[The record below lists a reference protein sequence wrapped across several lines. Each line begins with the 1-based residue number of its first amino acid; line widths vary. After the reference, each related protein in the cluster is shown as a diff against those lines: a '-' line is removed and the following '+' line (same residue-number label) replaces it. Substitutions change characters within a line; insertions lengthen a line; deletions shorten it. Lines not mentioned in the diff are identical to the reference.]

1 MQDILIALGQ
11 SLLIL
16 TMISSGLG
24 LLLAIVGKLS
34 KKNNLCKIARRMSI
48 VAIVSSATVSAIAAY
63 LPTLNTKS
71 RSFSV
76 DWSPMI
82 ILLAIVL
89 GAALIT
95 LLISKGV
102 KKGEETVEQSA
113 SVPASAASIK
123 QQEMPTPEQSESKD
137 RAMLIPKSLLVIAI
151 LNVLIR
157 LYDGLGYLEI
167 IEIALIAAALYLVL
181 KGKKSIANICGILVP
196 VLEVLGSVQALPYI
210 AYWPVPTTIA
220 FLATLILS
228 VLFTIATL
236 KAKPQQKATPVQT
249 APMQAVTSLRENLTS
264 GNTWEGQEKE
274 RFTSFDSAYCDMGKH
289 ILLLFLTFGV
299 WYYIW
304 IYRMTGYLNAVED
317 EEYRDPT
324 KKLLLCIFVPFYAV
338 YWIYKSAQR
347 VDKLAAQKGVT
358 SELSTLCLVLALF
371 VGVVPPILIQD
382 KVNAIIK
389 HKPVATNPNTE
400 ATVDAQPVPET
411 SKADGQIELLEKLA
425 KLHEQGILT
434 DEEFKQKKA
443 DLLAKM

>member
-1 MQDILIALGQ
+1 MQDILFALGNP
-11 SLLIL
+11 LLIL
-16 TMISSGLG
+16 MMISSVLG

-48 VAIVSSATVSAIAAY
+48 VAIVSSATFSAIAAY

-71 RSFSV
+71 RSFSF
-76 DWSPMI
+76 DWSRII

-123 QQEMPTPEQSESKD
+123 QQEKPTPEQSESKD

-157 LYDGLGYLEI
+157 LYGGLGYLEI
-167 IEIALIAAALYLVL
+167 IGIALIAAALYLVL

-196 VLEVLGSVQALPYI
+196 VLVVLGSVQALPHI

-249 APMQAVTSLRENLTS
+249 APMQAV
-264 GNTWEGQEKE
+264 
-274 RFTSFDSAYCDMGKH
+274 
-289 ILLLFLTFGV
+289 
-299 WYYIW
+299 
-304 IYRMTGYLNAVED
+304 
-317 EEYRDPT
+317 
-324 KKLLLCIFVPFYAV
+324 
-338 YWIYKSAQR
+338 
-347 VDKLAAQKGVT
+347 
-358 SELSTLCLVLALF
+358 
-371 VGVVPPILIQD
+371 
-382 KVNAIIK
+382 
-389 HKPVATNPNTE
+389 KPVAAATNTALEKAVEVEQQQNPVVPVTPVAPVETVNE
-400 ATVDAQPVPET
+400 EVTVDSVAPANPDVPFAPVVSTYEESIDENT
-411 SKADGQIELLEKLA
+411 DN
-425 KLHEQGILT
+425 LT
-434 DEEFKQKKA
+434 GGSEMKEIS
-443 DLLAKM
+443 LRSTPRLP

>member
-1 MQDILIALGQ
+1 MQDILIALGEP
-11 SLLIL
+11 LLIL
-16 TMISSGLG
+16 AIISSVLG

-34 KKNNLCKIARRMSI
+34 KKNNLCKIARRMNI
-48 VAIVSSATVSAIAAY
+48 VAIVSSATVSAIVAY
-63 LPTLNTKS
+63 LLILNTKN
-71 RSFSV
+71 RSFSF
-76 DWSPMI
+76 DWLSFI
-82 ILLAIVL
+82 IFLAIVL

-113 SVPASAASIK
+113 SVPASASSIK

-157 LYDGLGYLEI
+157 LYGGLDYLEI
-167 IEIALIAAALYLVL
+167 IGIALIAAALYLVL

-210 AYWPVPTTIA
+210 AYWTVPETIA

-236 KAKPQQKATPVQT
+236 KAKPQQKVTPVQT
-249 APMQAVTSLRENLTS
+249 APIQAVTSLREYSTS

-347 VDKLAAQKGVT
+347 VDKLAAKKGVT